1 MDYFLR
7 PLHYLGD
14 YTKVNQADMIEVCLD
29 LFLFVSNLILI
40 WTLIEIFQNL
50 FPTQNIENY
59 EILKK
64 KTLQFEKYLFF
75 LCQAYV

>member
-1 MDYFLR
+1 M
-7 PLHYLGD
+7 
-14 YTKVNQADMIEVCLD
+14 
-29 LFLFVSNLILI
+29 I
-40 WTLIEIFQNL
+40 WTLIDMFYDL

-75 LCQAYV
+75 LYQAYV